1 MAVSDRD
8 EMFLQSEFEGP
19 ILPWDRFRRWV
30 TCFCVVTFDLELG
43 QALELVYPAHIE
55 LTDREKTSIC
65 YLAFPDSNSGC
76 MGDTQF
82 HFRIRCSP
90 RSCHKSRLVSQYEN
104 EVPLSYRSDPAH
116 FYGFA
121 YFRQVKDPS
130 IQRGYFQKSVV
141 LISRLPYVNLFSEVV
156 QLIAPSYLENGEL
169 SLETVCHDIDQ
180 WPFPEAGHT
189 LQLPLMGNVMQV
201 RVPSRGDKPGAVS
214 SPDNPL
220 VTHIVPQMPSPKVIP
235 ALKDPDIFRSLQ
247 TVLPHI
253 HLLWELALT
262 NEPLVVMAPSPT
274 ICSETVQA
282 LTSLISPLH
291 YCSDYRPF
299 FTIHDTEFKEYTT
312 RTQAPPGV
320 ILGVTNPF
328 FAKTLQH
335 WPHMVRIGE
344 MSNLVISSRKS
355 PGVGQNSKRTLSSKP
370 GIYTKYKQL
379 LAKDKLI
386 FRRLSKGNHPKRP
399 PEVQNA
405 ILRRHMVELTQSFMI
420 PLNVWLNIK
429 VIFFPPFGAKKGSA
443 SFLYNGQST
452 GMSLRIEGPS
462 IYKFRQENASLTN
475 RQYHELPFISP
486 GLIHLPMGFLDG
498 LLTEGL
504 ISQEAYI
511 PGGLYP
517 KEAFNRNRKSAS
529 KQAKH
534 PPRLKPFDADEF
546 LRTLEHSGPQLTSK
560 LKGNWIGL
568 YRKFFK
574 SANFEGWLR
583 HREREIRQKLELL
596 HLEALGKADVLFW
609 IKDKHEVE
617 KVDLYLQI
625 KEKLAGSAS
634 FYPPVSHEIKHQ
646 LREHLVSITKNLPED
661 LQYVLKNS

>member
-1 MAVSDRD
+1 MAVCDGNEIFPQTD
-8 EMFLQSEFEGP
+8 FEGY
-19 ILPWDRFRRWV
+19 ILPWDRFKRWV
-30 TCFCVVTFDLELG
+30 TCLCVVTFDLELG
-43 QALELVYPAHIE
+43 QALELVYPAHVE

-90 RSCHKSRLVSQYEN
+90 GSCQKSQLVQRYED
-104 EVPLSYRSDPAH
+104 EIPLAYRSDPAH

-141 LISRLPYVNLFSEVV
+141 LISRLPYVNLFSEVIQV
-156 QLIAPSYLENGEL
+156 VAPSFFENGEL
-169 SLETVCHDIDQ
+169 SLEAVCHDIDQ
-180 WPFPEAGHT
+180 WPYPEAGHT
-189 LQLPLMGNVMQV
+189 LQLPLMGNVLQV

-220 VTHIVPQMPSPKVIP
+220 VPPIPQMPSPKVIP
-235 ALKDPDIFRSLQ
+235 TLKDPDIFRCLQ
-247 TVLPHI
+247 SILPHI
-253 HLLWELALT
+253 HLLWELVLT
-262 NEPLVVMAPSPT
+262 NEPIVVMAPSPSL
-274 ICSETVQA
+274 CSETVQA
-282 LTSLISPLH
+282 LASLISPLH

-299 FTIHDTEFKEYTT
+299 FTIHDSEFKEYTT

-344 MSNLVISSRKS
+344 MTNLVISSRRS
-355 PGVGQNSKRTLSSKP
+355 PVVGHNAKRTLSSKP

-420 PLNVWLNIK
+420 PLERYV
-429 VIFFPPFGAKKGSA
+429 
-443 SFLYNGQST
+443 
-452 GMSLRIEGPS
+452 
-462 IYKFRQENASLTN
+462 ASLMPLQ
-475 RQYHELPFISP
+475 RSISP
-486 GLIHLPMGFLDG
+486 W
-498 LLTEGL
+498 
-504 ISQEAYI
+504 
-511 PGGLYP
+511 
-517 KEAFNRNRKSAS
+517 KR
-529 KQAKH
+529 
-534 PPRLKPFDADEF
+534 PPRLKSFDADEF
-546 LRTLEHSGPQLTSK
+546 ITTLEHSGPQLTSR
-560 LKGNWIGL
+560 LKGNWVAL

-574 SANFEGWLR
+574 SANFEGWFR
-583 HREREIRQKLELL
+583 HRQREIRQKLELL
-596 HLEALGKADVLFW
+596 QLEALGKADVSIW
-609 IKDKHEVE
+609 IKDKQEVE
-617 KVDLYLQI
+617 MVDLFLQI

-634 FYPPVSHEIKHQ
+634 FYPPVDHEVKQQ
-646 LREHLVSITKNLPED
+646 LKAHLITISGTLPED
-661 LQYVLKNS
+661 LQFVLKNS

>member
-1 MAVSDRD
+1 MTSCNQSRNRWLWWWKKMAVSDRD

-90 RSCHKSRLVSQYEN
+90 RSCRKSRLVSQYEN

-130 IQRGYFQKSVV
+130 IQRGYFQK
-141 LISRLPYVNLFSEVV
+141 V
-156 QLIAPSYLENGEL
+156 QLIAPSYFENGEL

-420 PLNVWLNIK
+420 PLERYV
-429 VIFFPPFGAKKGSA
+429 
-443 SFLYNGQST
+443 
-452 GMSLRIEGPS
+452 
-462 IYKFRQENASLTN
+462 ASLMPLQ
-475 RQYHELPFISP
+475 RSISP
-486 GLIHLPMGFLDG
+486 W
-498 LLTEGL
+498 
-504 ISQEAYI
+504 
-511 PGGLYP
+511 
-517 KEAFNRNRKSAS
+517 
-529 KQAKH
+529 KH
-534 PPRLKPFDADEF
+534 PPSLKPFDADEF

-596 HLEALGKADVLFW
+596 HLETLGKADVLVW